1 MKKIVEHTYGTH
13 IYMKLEHGGAVYEV
27 DNYAGA
33 DGSWEH
39 FKTTADDNP
48 ELRDRLIAAFRA
60 LY

>member
-1 MKKIVEHTYGTH
+1 MKKLLEHTYGGS
-13 IYMKLEHGGAVYEV
+13 IFMRLEHNGKIYEV
-27 DNYAGA
+27 SNYAGV